1 MDPDQGCQCVCFPD
15 NFQKS
20 VLFQNLKT
28 GKISKCP
35 IFEMCP
41 IVSVF
46 ENVFVLF
53 SLKAPA
59 NPDPCAARLND
70 TECTISVESVVS
82 VKCVA

>member
-1 MDPDQGCQCVCFPD
+1 
-15 NFQKS
+15 
-20 VLFQNLKT
+20 
-28 GKISKCP
+28 
-35 IFEMCP
+35 MCP